1 MSVERRL
8 DRALG
13 GHPGDDPEIA
23 SLIEVARDLER
34 TFTVD
39 TASKARER
47 AMFVA
52 GVGARRRGPHIARF
66 LVPALAVLLVIMLG
80 LAGRVALPGDTLY
93 PVRQGLQKV
102 GLATSAWEAIDADIA
117 RAARQIGAAETALSA
132 GELSSAE
139 ARADA
144 AIAGLVGALE
154 KLDALE
160 GEGKISRVLQVT
172 LLQDRAEEVI
182 AAVERAEET
191 PDSADRGP
199 EPGRKGDDDADEEGD
214 GDGNDDD
221 DGGDATDGDDDN
233 AGPGGGDD
241 DNSGPGGGDDD
252 NDGDDETLDGDD
264 TADVEELDD

>member
-8 DRALG
+8 DRALREQA
-13 GHPGDDPEIA
+13 GDDPEIA
-23 SLIEVARDLER
+23 SLVEVARDLER
-34 TFTVD
+34 TFSVD

-66 LVPALAVLLVIMLG
+66 LVPALAVLLIIMVG

-93 PVRQGLQKV
+93 PVRQALQKV

-117 RAARQIGAAETALSA
+117 RATRHIDAAETALAAGDLVAAEQSA
-132 GELSSAE
+132 
-139 ARADA
+139 DV
-144 AIAGLVGALE
+144 AITRLGRALE
-154 KLDALE
+154 RIETIDGA
-160 GEGKISRVLQVT
+160 GKSDRT
-172 LLQDRAEEVI
+172 LLIHTLRDRAEEVV
-182 AAVERAEET
+182 AAVERAEDR
-191 PDSADRGP
+191 PDPADRGL
-199 EPGRKGDDDADEEGD
+199 EPGRKGDDD
-214 GDGNDDD
+214 DDD
-221 DGGDATDGDDDN
+221 DGGDDDDDDGDATDDDDDN

-241 DNSGPGGGDDD
+241 DNSGPGGGDDN